1 MTVVYPR
8 LNNIIATIPLL
19 TKLWFVETYVTI
31 KKPLVKDFY
40 NVLRFIGDL
49 IGNNG
54 KSLPSIFIRKS
65 NAVLFNVD
73 RITTS
78 RTHNVFAFETPMIL
92 NVGVRFHV
100 RVEQVVNSSGQHY
113 IRAYLNHVR
122 IKHGGN
128 YGPSEFQNVKVFV
141 CDSFYDDCTGI
152 FALYGLKYGALEG
165 FVDDFT

>member
-92 NVGVRFHV
+92 NVGVR
-100 RVEQVVNSSGQHY
+100 
-113 IRAYLNHVR
+113 L
-122 IKHGGN
+122 N